1 MENET
6 DTKVYTE
13 AIAKQES
20 EIEFATRNREIVV
33 ADSTALAISESQA
46 KSLEVLSTSVKQ
58 IADFISGGAL
68 NQLLSGYARSQAVKD
83 ILGGLASHD
92 GRNSLDARTM
102 GQNSIEIVELVE
114 RVFKKYAERIEEQ
127 ANAPRDPDIH
137 APAEEYVPRNKR

>member
-6 DTKVYTE
+6 DTQEKTE
-13 AIAKQES
+13 LRVAAS
-20 EIEFATRNREIVV
+20 SREVV
-33 ADSTALAISESQA
+33 TVDSTALAVAESQA

-137 APAEEYVPRNKR
+137 APVEEYKPLRDRK